1 MTTKKRQSPTSPT
14 TVSNCS
20 FVAEAGKP
28 LSDAGMGVAGTL
40 AAALLQQATAISDV
54 AAVLRGSAPGV
65 METAIKIG
73 G

>member
-1 MTTKKRQSPTSPT
+1 M
-14 TVSNCS
+14 
-20 FVAEAGKP
+20 
-28 LSDAGMGVAGTL
+28 SDAGMGVAGTL